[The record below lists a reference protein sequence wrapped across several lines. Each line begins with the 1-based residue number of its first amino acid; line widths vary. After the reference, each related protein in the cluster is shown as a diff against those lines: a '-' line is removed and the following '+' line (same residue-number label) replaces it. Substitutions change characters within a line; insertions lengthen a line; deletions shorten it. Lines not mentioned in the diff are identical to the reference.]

1 LGWKLHGDGR
11 TMGPNDVVAP
21 DERLSWGKTIGLGA
35 QHVVA
40 MFGAT
45 FVFPIIMG
53 LNPQLA
59 IMMSGIATICFLLI
73 VQGKVPSYLGTSASF
88 VGAVIAI
95 RAQGGTSANVTGAI
109 LVAGL
114 VLAAVG
120 VAIHFAGSG
129 ILHKVL
135 PPVVTG
141 AVVMLIGFNLAPV
154 VASIY
159 WPQDQWVALLVMTFT
174 IVCAVAFK
182 GFIGR
187 IAVFLALIFGYL
199 ISWVFDAVFGK
210 INSVLPGQNLLDA
223 AGKACAPEGDYCR
236 AAAFEHFRVGF
247 DQVTSASWFGLPPVS
262 TMGPDGKEIV
272 GIHAP
277 SFSMAAILLVLP
289 AVIALIAENT
299 GHVKAV
305 AEMTKTDLDP
315 YMGRAIAADG
325 VGTAL
330 ASAVG
335 GSPTTTY
342 AENIGVMAA
351 TRVYSTAAYYVAA
364 IVAIVFGLSPKFGAL
379 VASTPGGVLGGI
391 TVVLYGMIGLL
402 GAKIWKEN
410 GVDFGNPINL
420 VPVAAGVVIGIGNV
434 ALVFTKDFSL
444 TGIALGTIVAIGAY
458 HLAKAIAPRD
468 LRMRAEGTLISLG
481 EREGDYGDA
490 DGIDDLYQE
499 KPGGPDVRTNP

>member
-1 LGWKLHGDGR
+1 MALGWKLHGDGK
-11 TMGPNDVVAP
+11 TLGPDDVVAP
-21 DERLSWGKTIGLGA
+21 DERLSWGRTVGLGA

-45 FVFPIIMG
+45 FVFPLVMG

-73 VQGKVPSYLGTSASF
+73 VKGKVPSYLGTSASF

-95 RAQGGTSANVTGAI
+95 RAQGGTSQEVTGAI

-114 VLAAVG
+114 VLALVG
-120 VAIHFAGSG
+120 VAVHFLGSTV
-129 ILHKVL
+129 LHKVL

-154 VASIY
+154 VAGIY

-174 IVCAVAFK
+174 IVCAVAFR
-182 GFIGR
+182 GFISR
-187 IAVFLALIFGYL
+187 IAVFLALIFGYV
-199 ISWVFDAVFGK
+199 ISWLFDKLFGQ
-210 INSVLPGQNLLDA
+210 ITSYDA
-223 AGKACAPEGDYCR
+223 GAGKVTT
-236 AAAFEHFRVGF
+236 HFRTNF
-247 DQVTSASWFGLPPVS
+247 DNITNASWFGFPPHTEIV
-262 TMGPDGKEIV
+262 GGKEIV

-277 SFSMAAILLVLP
+277 SFSIAAILLVLP
-289 AVIALIAENT
+289 AVIALVAENT

-305 AEMTKTDLDP
+305 AEMTKADLDP

-325 VGTAL
+325 IGTVI
-330 ASAVG
+330 ASSVG

-364 IVAIVFGLSPKFGAL
+364 TVAIIFGLSPKFGAL
-379 VASTPGGVLGGI
+379 VASVPGGVLGGI

-420 VPVAAGVVIGIGNV
+420 VPISAGIIIGIGGV
-434 ALVFTKDFSL
+434 ELKFTDSFTL
-444 TGIALGTIVAIGAY
+444 GGIALGTIVAVGAY
-458 HLAKAIAPRD
+458 HLARTLAPAD
-468 LRMRAEGTLISLG
+468 LRERADATGGTMMSLG
-481 EREGDYGDA
+481 KAEYGDS
-490 DGIDDLYQE
+490 DGIDDLYQDA
-499 KPGGPDVRTNP
+499 PGGPDRRH